1 MLPHG
6 RSIGRKRVANLVI
19 GVDRE
24 GYYLENGEYVKH
36 PFRLSSDWTVE
47 QMQIV
52 LDCCRVDDRS
62 KKYVRDYGI
71 SKADLIAALELSGYS
86 QTKAAAMLGVPIHA
100 VCRRAKKYGITHP
113 SRYKGVGPIL

>member
-1 MLPHG
+1 M
-6 RSIGRKRVANLVI
+6 VI

-36 PFRLSSDWTVE
+36 PFRLSTDWTVE

-52 LDCCRVDDRS
+52 LDCCRIDDRS

-71 SKADLIAALELSGYS
+71 SKAELIAALELSGYS
-86 QTKAAAMLGVPIHA
+86 QTKAAAMLCVPITA
-100 VCRRAKKYGITHP
+100 VRHRVKKYGITHP
-113 SRYKGVGPIL
+113 NWYNKGVGPIL